1 MSAQFYSLKALKA
14 RVENLIE
21 QQGEDAPAAGWI
33 YTSEDVVKY
42 DDEGDEV
49 QQSKEVCQDVLIN
62 LQDYDNIHTTIV
74 DAIESEMEWLENNKV
89 AAWESH
95 NTYWVASVSLWVSL
109 ATCYSLPNVIARWW
123 TTTIQLFKEK
133 HDDLH

>member
-49 QQSKEVCQDVLIN
+49 QQPKEVCQSVLIN
-62 LQDYDNIHTTIV
+62 LQDYDSIHQSIV
-74 DAIESEMEWLENNKV
+74 DAIETEMEWLNNT
-89 AAWESH
+89 
-95 NTYWVASVSLWVSL
+95 N
-109 ATCYSLPNVIARWW
+109 
-123 TTTIQLFKEK
+123 
-133 HDDLH
+133 

>member
-1 MSAQFYSLKALKA
+1 MSTQFYSLKALKA

-21 QQGEDAPAAGWI
+21 QQGEDAIAAGWI

-49 QQSKEVCQDVLIN
+49 QQPKEVCQSVLIN

-74 DAIESEMEWLENNKV
+74 DAIESEMEWL
-89 AAWESH
+89 S
-95 NTYWVASVSLWVSL
+95 NT
-109 ATCYSLPNVIARWW
+109 N
-123 TTTIQLFKEK
+123 
-133 HDDLH
+133 

>member
-1 MSAQFYSLKALKA
+1 MANQFYSLKALKA

-21 QQGEDAPAAGWI
+21 QQGEDAIAAGWI

-49 QQSKEVCQDVLIN
+49 QQPKEVCQSVLIN

-74 DAIESEMEWLENNKV
+74 DAIESEMEWL
-89 AAWESH
+89 S
-95 NTYWVASVSLWVSL
+95 NT
-109 ATCYSLPNVIARWW
+109 N
-123 TTTIQLFKEK
+123 
-133 HDDLH
+133 

>member
-1 MSAQFYSLKALKA
+1 MSSQFYSLKALKA

-49 QQSKEVCQDVLIN
+49 QQPKEVCQSVLIN
-62 LQDYDNIHTTIV
+62 LQDYDSIHQSIV
-74 DAIESEMEWLENNKV
+74 DAIETEMEWLFEAIK
-89 AAWESH
+89 
-95 NTYWVASVSLWVSL
+95 
-109 ATCYSLPNVIARWW
+109 
-123 TTTIQLFKEK
+123 
-133 HDDLH
+133 

>member
-33 YTSEDVVKY
+33 YTSEDIVKY
-42 DDEGDEV
+42 DDNGDEV
-49 QQSKEVCQDVLIN
+49 YQSDEVCQDVLIN

-74 DAIESEMEWLENNKV
+74 DAIETEMEWLENNKV
-89 AAWESH
+89 AQWNLH
-95 NTYWVASVSLWVSL
+95 NTYWVASLSSWVWL
-109 ATCYSLPNVIARWW
+109 ATCYSLPNVIVRWW